1 MSEQWLSIN
10 EYSRVFS
17 ISDMTVRR
25 RIRTGRLNAVLRDGK
40 YYIHVLNDHDPFGNN
55 CGSDVPSVVANRTPK
70 VESRAEPRNEPM
82 RNDAAKP
89 RSNGASGLESTISEF
104 KHVPARIA
112 AQISN
117 KSEVSVCGNDLL
129 AFCEESL
136 KKFADFERRI
146 VAENHSKIR
155 ALQQEINSKNL
166 EIKQLKQQVED
177 LQVLVS
183 LMESRR

>member
-25 RIRTGRLNAVLRDGK
+25 RIRTGRLSAVLRDGK
-40 YYIHVLNDHDPFGNN
+40 YYIHVLDSHDPFGEVN
-55 CGSDVPSVVANRTPK
+55 GQQLQQANRGASSQAMNPAK
-70 VESRAEPRNEPM
+70 SAELT
-82 RNDAAKP
+82 AQTAGA
-89 RSNGASGLESTISEF
+89 RSNGASGGPNSTQEF
-104 KHVPARIA
+104 RHVPARIA
-112 AQISN
+112 AQISSKTELSVN
-117 KSEVSVCGNDLL
+117 GSELL
-129 AFCEESL
+129 SFCEEAL
-136 KKFADFERRI
+136 RKFADFERRI
-146 VAENHSKIR
+146 VAENHSKIH
-155 ALQQEINSKNL
+155 AIQQELNSKNL

>member
-25 RIRTGRLNAVLRDGK
+25 RIRTGRLSAVLRDGK
-40 YYIHVLNDHDPFGNN
+40 YYIHVLDGHDPFGDVNGQQLHPVN
-55 CGSDVPSVVANRTPK
+55 KIAANPTKNPVRSTEFTVQNTGS
-70 VESRAEPRNEPM
+70 
-82 RNDAAKP
+82 
-89 RSNGASGLESTISEF
+89 RSNGASGGSNSAHEF
-104 KHVPARIA
+104 RHVPARIA
-112 AQISN
+112 AQIST
-117 KSEVSVCGNDLL
+117 KTEVSVNGSELL
-129 AFCEESL
+129 SFCEEAL
-136 KKFADFERRI
+136 RKFADFERRI
-146 VAENHSKIR
+146 VAENHSKIH
-155 ALQQEINSKNL
+155 AIQQELNSKNL